1 MHWLSQSTGS
11 LVSHLQHDTA
21 LNIFFH
27 TPMKVINVLPQ
38 IILLSVCKFSP
49 ENGVICKLTE
59 TLAYAGSLA
68 QVLLQQVGEDLQ
80 NDLIRKLLLE
90 ILLRRG
96 SWNIVNREKNIY
108 KANCL
113 QSTRNK

>member
-1 MHWLSQSTGS
+1 MIIITLLFKDIATMRWLSQSTGS

-27 TPMKVINVLPQ
+27 TPMKVINVLLQ
-38 IILLSVCKFSP
+38 IILLSVCKFLP

-96 SWNIVNREKNIY
+96 S
-108 KANCL
+108 
-113 QSTRNK
+113 